1 MSSAG
6 KSSQTSSNSDR
17 HFDGAST
24 LYSPLSGRPSP
35 LAHARDVLNRRALVA
50 SDITVAAATIWGSL
64 MVVGSDHLRPL
75 GILFLLPVPLLAKL
89 LGLYDNDDTKLRHTT
104 LDEAPRILALA
115 LSVVVMI
122 WLTQRSVIHGPIG
135 HGQRAGMVLILL
147 FGLIVGR
154 GVTRRLITRA
164 LPPERCI
171 VAGSS
176 ADSTELAERFE
187 RSRTFKA
194 RVVAQI
200 EPELSGAESYFE
212 EQDALLELV
221 RSHEAERIIVIPRE
235 ASNLEVARAANA
247 IGIKVSVIPRLF
259 DTVGASFAVDDLIGL
274 TMLGMRRPRLS
285 GSSAVIKRMTD
296 IVLGS
301 VIAVV
306 LAPFMV
312 LMALAIKLDSPG
324 PAIYRQRRVGK
335 GELTFTIFKFRSMT
349 DNSHSHRS
357 HLKRLNESTG
367 LFKITDDPRVTRVG
381 RLLRKT
387 SLDELPQIF
396 NVLRGDMSLVGP
408 RPLVPEEDM
417 LLDGWARFRYR
428 VLPGMT
434 GPWQLGTAAR
444 FSIEDMASLDYVYV
458 TNWSLWTDVKILIR
472 TVVYVLG
479 LHGR

>member
-1 MSSAG
+1 MSTGREKTAPEL
-6 KSSQTSSNSDR
+6 T
-17 HFDGAST
+17 AT
-24 LYSPLSGRPSP
+24 PALYTPLSGRPSP
-35 LAHARDVLNRRALVA
+35 TAHARDVLNRRALVA
-50 SDITVAAATIWGSL
+50 SDLTVAAATIWGSL
-64 MVVGSDHLRPL
+64 MLVGSDQLRPL
-75 GILFLLPVPLLAKL
+75 GLLILIPVPILAKL

-104 LDEAPRILALA
+104 LDEAPRILGLT
-115 LSVVVMI
+115 LSVIIMFWFAQQSVM
-122 WLTQRSVIHGPIG
+122 TGSIG
-135 HGQRAGMVLILL
+135 HGQRAGMALILL
-147 FGLIVGR
+147 GGLVIGR

-171 VAGSS
+171 VAGSA
-176 ADSTELAERFE
+176 ADSAELAERFE
-187 RSRTFKA
+187 RSHTFKA
-194 RVVAQI
+194 RVVARI
-200 EPELSGAESYFE
+200 EPELSEAGSYFE
-212 EQDALLELV
+212 EQSHLLDLV
-221 RSHEAERIIVIPRE
+221 RSNSAERIIVIPRE
-235 ASNLEVARAANA
+235 SSNLEVARAANA

-259 DTVGASFAVDDLIGL
+259 DTIGASFAVDDLIGL
-274 TMLGMRRPRLS
+274 TMLGMRRPRLT
-285 GSSAVIKRMTD
+285 GSSSVIKRITD
-296 IVLGS
+296 LVLGS
-301 VIAVV
+301 VIAILLIPV
-306 LAPFMV
+306 
-312 LMALAIKLDSPG
+312 MALIAIAIKVDSPG

-335 GELTFTIFKFRSMT
+335 GEDTFTILKFRSMT
-349 DNSHSHRS
+349 DNSHAHRS
-357 HLKRLNESTG
+357 HLKQLNESEG
-367 LFKITDDPRVTRVG
+367 LFKITDDPRITRVG

-458 TNWSLWTDVKILIR
+458 TNWSLWTDLKILVR